1 MYFSRLKQS
10 DEGHGVFIECDS
22 TVKDAILRH
31 FKMYKLRRKVNINP
45 CVELSVWAVLP
56 KQTNTGQVSSKP
68 ELSTP
73 DKALLL
79 EADPRTNEMGWRL
92 VLDTQVDPLD
102 IMTSCQK
109 GDTEEYH
116 KHRYAIGKTKIHVVL
131 IKRVV
136 FRHLLMCFCFFC
148 WGCRIRT
155 SRGRERPSPR
165 SRTTTG
171 VKSCLHA
178 GDQLQQRLL
187 HWPGTD
193 SQDSSHRGGS

>member
-1 MYFSRLKQS
+1 MTDFLIENKKCLFMYFSRLKQS

-22 TVKDAILRH
+22 TVKDALLRH

-45 CVELSVWAVLP
+45 CAELSVWTVLP
-56 KQTNTGQVSSKP
+56 KQKITGQVASKP

-109 GDTEEYH
+109 GDTKEYH
-116 KHRYAIGKTKIHVVL
+116 RHRYAIGKTKIHVVL
-131 IKRVV
+131 IKRFVC
-136 FRHLLMCFCFFC
+136 RHPLMCFWVFFC
-148 WGCRIRT
+148 WAYRLRT
-155 SRGRERPSPR
+155 SRGREGPSPR
-165 SRTTTG
+165 GRTTT
-171 VKSCLHA
+171 
-178 GDQLQQRLL
+178 
-187 HWPGTD
+187 
-193 SQDSSHRGGS
+193 